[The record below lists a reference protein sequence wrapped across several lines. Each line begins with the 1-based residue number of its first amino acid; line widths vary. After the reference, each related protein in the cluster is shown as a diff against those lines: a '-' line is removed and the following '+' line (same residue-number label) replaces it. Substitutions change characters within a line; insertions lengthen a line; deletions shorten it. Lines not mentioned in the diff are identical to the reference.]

1 MTSEM
6 PLKELPRLV
15 WELKR
20 SDDLFCKNLIENMD
34 KLWIHCFQD
43 SAIVLKT
50 DEVGPETLFVTSMKN
65 IGISNLDRA
74 TKTLYLSEHITYDNL
89 SFDKVN
95 LGHLSEFKEHMN
107 NQTQLISN
115 FFEWSELNTVDTGI
129 EEINAWSTLNGS

>member
-1 MTSEM
+1 M

-15 WELKR
+15 WELKIA
-20 SDDLFCKNLIENMD
+20 DDLFCKNLIESMD

-50 DEVGPETLFVTSMKN
+50 DQASPETLFVTSMKD
-65 IGISNLDRA
+65 IEISNLDRP
-74 TKTLYLSEHITYDNL
+74 TKTLYLCQPITYENL

-115 FFEWSELNTVDTGI
+115 FFEWSDLNTVDTGI
-129 EEINAWSTLNGS
+129 EEINAWSTLSGS